1 MSENVTVV
9 VLPRNVSEAFK
20 RLVFD
25 FVDVVI
31 DVIDGKVVPK
41 KIRSG
46 RLDDAKAS
54 VINLL
59 TQADEERRE
68 ICASESHQEVRITMQ
83 GFDDPDDSD
92 AATMWI
98 KVQDTLLPALPL
110 PFAVANDA
118 VFWERLERSIRAA
131 YQAGHAAGE
140 KAGKDKFNDLIKW
153 ARD

>member
-1 MSENVTVV
+1 MSTHATVV
-9 VLPRNVSEAFK
+9 VLPKNVSEVLK
-20 RLVFD
+20 RTVFD
-25 FVDVVI
+25 LADVVI

-54 VINLL
+54 VVNLL

-68 ICASESHQEVRITMQ
+68 IRASESRQEVWISMRAMDVL
-83 GFDDPDDSD
+83 DDPDV
-92 AATMWI
+92 ATLQI
-98 KVQDTLLPALPL
+98 RVQDTLLPPLPL
-110 PFAVANDA
+110 PFAIANDA

-131 YQAGHAAGE
+131 YQAGHVAGE
-140 KAGKDKFNDLIKW
+140 KAGKDKLNDLIKW